1 MTSIYD
7 AELLLVDDN
16 PDLLR
21 LLCEQLSGAGYH
33 HIRTAATCAAAR
45 AAFDAAPPHL
55 MVLDINLPDGDGF
68 SLFRALRAKADVPA
82 LFLSARDADADRLFG
97 LGLGADDYLT
107 KPFLMQELLL
117 RMQHILQRTYRAVL
131 GRARTLPLGDC
142 TVDLQDAAVQRAD
155 GTTLPLTATERALLQ
170 KLADNRGHIVT
181 YDALCEAV
189 WGADYY
195 GYENSLNVHI
205 RHLREKIEAEPGRPR
220 WLTTV
225 RGIGYRL
232 TGEGGK

>member
-1 MTSIYD
+1 
-7 AELLLVDDN
+7 
-16 PDLLR
+16 
-21 LLCEQLSGAGYH
+21 
-33 HIRTAATCAAAR
+33 
-45 AAFDAAPPHL
+45 
-55 MVLDINLPDGDGF
+55 
-68 SLFRALRAKADVPA
+68 
-82 LFLSARDADADRLFG
+82 
-97 LGLGADDYLT
+97 
-107 KPFLMQELLL
+107 
-117 RMQHILQRTYRAVL
+117 MQHILHRTYRAVL

>member
-1 MTSIYD
+1 M
-7 AELLLVDDN
+7 
-16 PDLLR
+16 
-21 LLCEQLSGAGYH
+21 
-33 HIRTAATCAAAR
+33 
-45 AAFDAAPPHL
+45 
-55 MVLDINLPDGDGF
+55 
-68 SLFRALRAKADVPA
+68 
-82 LFLSARDADADRLFG
+82 
-97 LGLGADDYLT
+97 
-107 KPFLMQELLL
+107 
-117 RMQHILQRTYRAVL
+117 
-131 GRARTLPLGDC
+131 
-142 TVDLQDAAVQRAD
+142 DLQDAAVQRAD

-205 RHLREKIEAEPGRPR
+205 RHLREKIEAEPGHPR

>member
-1 MTSIYD
+1 MTTIYD
-7 AELLLVDDN
+7 AEILLVDEN
-16 PDLLR
+16 PDLLT
-21 LLCEQLSGAGYH
+21 LITDNLHTAGYKTV
-33 HIRTAATCAAAR
+33 RTAESCAAAR
-45 AAFDAAPPHL
+45 AAFAAHRPAL
-55 MVLDINLPDGDGF
+55 MILDINLPDGDGF
-68 SLFRALRAKADVPA
+68 GLFRALHEGNEVPA

-142 TVDLQDAAVQRAD
+142 IVDLQDAAVQRAD